1 MKRRFVW
8 LGVVALAIG
17 MAVLLYRGPGR
28 AIVRGHVGDVAAT
41 MLVYAMLCMLWRA
54 RIALRAATTL
64 AIAVAIELGQLVW
77 STRSSPLEILIG
89 STFDRW
95 DLVAYA
101 IGVAV
106 AIAWELVGQ
115 RGAETSASTCAS
127 VRSRSSV
134 ADFTPSTSQPS
145 RE

>member
-8 LGVVALAIG
+8 LGVAALAIG
-17 MAVLLYRGPGR
+17 VAVLLYRGPGR

-41 MLVYAMLCMLWRA
+41 MLVYAMLGMLWRA
-54 RIALRAATTL
+54 RLAMRAATTL

-95 DLVAYA
+95 DLVAYVL
-101 IGVAV
+101 GVVV
-106 AIAWELVGQ
+106 AIAWELADQ
-115 RGAETSASTCAS
+115 RA
-127 VRSRSSV
+127 RV
-134 ADFTPSTSQPS
+134 AGKLHASQPTP
-145 RE
+145 